1 MNYDRLCRMLSID
14 QQEEITVKMV
24 DIAFFPVVNI
34 DVIYLSIK
42 YIDRFCITQNK
53 PTQKSANAKLA
64 KKKFVIERKRRDNV
78 TTSMTNKFPKQQQ
91 NTIVYNVINM
101 TRTSVRSNI
110 YSLEL
115 TLSARLYELLLS
127 ALTVHKSL
135 AAPVELLHTPDA
147 TGLPQ
152 FALDVSLATGIG
164 SIVQTVAMKISI
176 M

>member
-1 MNYDRLCRMLSID
+1 M
-14 QQEEITVKMV
+14 
-24 DIAFFPVVNI
+24 
-34 DVIYLSIK
+34 IYLSIK

-78 TTSMTNKFPKQQQ
+78 TTSMTSKFPKQQQ

-115 TLSARLYELLLS
+115 TLSASLYELLLS
-127 ALTVHKSL
+127 VKFISLTIARPLPFANLWQVPDIHGHPHFLYKRKFHDNSLQLNCCILHMLRHCAKLRLVFRWLLALGPLSRSL
-135 AAPVELLHTPDA
+135 E
-147 TGLPQ
+147 
-152 FALDVSLATGIG
+152 
-164 SIVQTVAMKISI
+164 
-176 M
+176 